1 MGPLCRVSVAVFPG
15 PLRLPRDAEAAGG
28 AGPAD
33 RVELPPPFFLPSFC
47 AGPERQRR
55 GAVSA
60 AAGRGRQ
67 RPRGR
72 ASGGGGGER
81 LRAAAPPPRA
91 GSGAAGSA
99 GSSLP
104 SFPAASGTGPGEA
117 SLRGRFSPLGSKP
130 LSWGCRRGQCRA
142 RRLRPQLGA
151 PRPACAGSR
160 GPCRARIYCALESPS
175 PGLGPGGEGCF
186 PPKSCPDGSWC
197 LSCMR
202 RVNAAGREA
211 AVFLISFLPE
221 HHSSPPDNFI
231 CLHLGLFLS
240 FICKLATAE
249 K

>member
-1 MGPLCRVSVAVFPG
+1 MPAPNGSGGGLSAPPPAGGGSGPEDARPGVAGASDSAPQ
-15 PLRLPRDAEAAGG
+15 PLR
-28 AGPAD
+28 
-33 RVELPPPFFLPSFC
+33 
-47 AGPERQRR
+47 
-55 GAVSA
+55 
-60 AAGRGRQ
+60 
-67 RPRGR
+67 RGR
-72 ASGGGGGER
+72 AAER
-81 LRAAAPPPRA
+81 LGALAPPSLLFPQPRA
-91 GSGAAGSA
+91 LVPARRAYGAASRRSVPSPSRGAAGA
-99 GSSLP
+99 GSAA
-104 SFPAASGTGPGEA
+104 PAASG
-117 SLRGRFSPLGSKP
+117 L
-130 LSWGCRRGQCRA
+130 
-142 RRLRPQLGA
+142 QLGA

-211 AVFLISFLPE
+211 AVFLISFLLE